1 MPQQPFDGQ
10 VKNFLLNLARV
21 LNMRIEKVLE
31 LYLYVSPETVKIVE
45 VVERGGGVVG
55 VRLAVR
61 SARRQDTWYYVA
73 VGKYG
78 AKCTCEG
85 NTLGGKIC
93 RHIIIGVITWNMTS
107 LLKNGKELDLSQ
119 LTWLRTSEREA
130 SE

>member
-1 MPQQPFDGQ
+1 MPRQPFDGQ

-45 VVERGGGVVG
+45 VVERGGRVVG
-55 VRLAVR
+55 VRLTVR

-107 LLKNGKELDLSQ
+107 LLKHGKELDLSQ

>member
-1 MPQQPFDGQ
+1 MQQQPFDGR

-31 LYLYVSPETVKIVE
+31 LYLYTSPETVKIVE

-107 LLKNGKELDLSQ
+107 LLKHGKELDLSQ

>member
-1 MPQQPFDGQ
+1 
-10 VKNFLLNLARV
+10 
-21 LNMRIEKVLE
+21 MRIEKVLE
-31 LYLYVSPETVKIVE
+31 LYLYASPETVKIVE

-93 RHIIIGVITWNMTS
+93 RHIIIGVITWNMAS
-107 LLKNGKELDLSQ
+107 LLKHGKELDLSQ
-119 LTWLRTSEREA
+119 FTWLRTSEREA

>member
-1 MPQQPFDGQ
+1 MPQQPFDGR
-10 VKNFLLNLARV
+10 VKNHLLNLARV

-45 VVERGGGVVG
+45 VVERGGEVVG

-61 SARRQDTWYYVA
+61 SARRQDMWYYVA

-93 RHIIIGVITWNMTS
+93 RHIIIGVITWNMAS
-107 LLKNGKELDLSQ
+107 LLKHGKELDLSQ

>member
-1 MPQQPFDGQ
+1 MPQQPFDGR
-10 VKNFLLNLARV
+10 VRSFLLNLARI

-31 LYLYVSPETVKIVE
+31 LYLYASPETVKIVE
-45 VVERGGGVVG
+45 VVERGGRVVG

-85 NTLGGKIC
+85 NTLGDKIC
-93 RHIIIGVITWNMTS
+93 RHIIIGVITWNMAS
-107 LLKNGKELDLSQ
+107 LLKHGKELDLSQ